1 MTRAAFVVLLAAGL
15 AACNQGA
22 GAAVQGPGTPGAVNA
37 AASLDTPFVLQSGQ
51 RAIVAGEGLTVSF
64 QGVPTDS
71 RCPNGVQCVWAGNA
85 VVRAVLSRDGKA
97 FGAELNTT
105 LEPRSVGYLD
115 YDVALVSLV
124 PAPENGGGA
133 VPQSQYRATFVVTRK
148 AP

>member
-1 MTRAAFVVLLAAGL
+1 MTRAAFAVLLAAL
-15 AACNQGA
+15 LPACNQGP

-37 AASLDTPFVLQSGQ
+37 DASLDAPFVLRAGE

-71 RCPNGVQCVWAGNA
+71 RCPTGVQCVWAGNA

-124 PAPENGGGA
+124 PAPVNEGGA
-133 VPQSQYRATFVVTRK
+133 IPQSQYRATFMVTRT